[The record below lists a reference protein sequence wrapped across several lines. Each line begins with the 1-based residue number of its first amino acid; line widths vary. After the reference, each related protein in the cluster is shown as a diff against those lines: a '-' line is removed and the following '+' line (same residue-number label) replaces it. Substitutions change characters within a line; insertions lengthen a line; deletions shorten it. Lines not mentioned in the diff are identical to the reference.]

1 MVKKAILL
9 LLAILA
15 CTLLL
20 AGCNIVRE
28 VLALS
33 PFPGYLSQAVAAV
46 DVHNEIS
53 AFLDLERDRWW
64 SDVYV
69 LRRRT
74 DQEDFVFLVVR
85 KDYGGQRIY
94 AFDDSLE
101 LKSFADVD
109 HHNEIHLVEA
119 DGRFFVGDVHFDPL
133 TLAATPDALNLWGQ
147 AFSVEGGSNYLI
159 WTDGTICTIE
169 QRNASSWAAS
179 GNYSAN
185 VEDLG
190 YGYVSYHLIG
200 IGHDPFIIDT
210 EILDHPVYL
219 FFYSWENDYV
229 RIVKTP
235 QGAYPGLS
243 DPLVPSFPYTTEIYD
258 IKDHVFRYTRRGFV
272 AAAHNDGLFYR
283 LSFQGERIGRLW
295 VSKDYD
301 TAVDFDLDGEY
312 FYCLDA
318 DNLRLYKCET
328 GW

>member
-1 MVKKAILL
+1 MVKKAVLL
-9 LLAILA
+9 LLTILA

-20 AGCNIVRE
+20 GGCNIVRE

-46 DVHNEIS
+46 DVHGEIS

-69 LRRRT
+69 LRRRS

-85 KDYGGQRIY
+85 KDYGGQRVY
-94 AFDDSLE
+94 AFDDSLA
-101 LKSFADVD
+101 LKRFGEVD

-133 TLAATPDALNLWGQ
+133 TLAAAPDAIWLWGQ
-147 AFSVEGGSNYLI
+147 AFSVEGGSNYLLR
-159 WTDGTICTIE
+159 DNGTICDIYVDWSASPSASPSIE
-169 QRNASSWAAS
+169 NW
-179 GNYSAN
+179 
-185 VEDLG
+185 G
-190 YGYVSYHLIG
+190 YGDVPYRLIG
-200 IGHDPFIIDT
+200 IGHDPFIIDDDPL
-210 EILDHPVYL
+210 INDHPVYL

-235 QGAYPGLS
+235 EGAYPGLS
-243 DPLVPSFPYTTEIYD
+243 GPLVPSYPYVTEVHD
-258 IKDHVFRYTRRGFV
+258 VQDNFFRYTRKGFV

-283 LSFQGERIGRLW
+283 LSLQGERIGRLW